1 MSQSRSNARFADLC
15 AAFDARMRER
25 RIPGAA
31 LGILHEGAVHYAGFG
46 VTSLEHP
53 LPVTP
58 DTLFQCGSI
67 SKTVL
72 GTAAMRLVEEGVL
85 SLDAPIRRYV
95 PAFKL
100 RDEAAAASVTLRHL
114 LTHTGGW
121 LGDHF
126 NDFGYGEDAI
136 AKVVDEL
143 ASLPQWT
150 PLGAH
155 WSYNNIGFAVA
166 ALAMQAAA
174 GQSYEDIVRTRVF
187 EPLGLTNTFFFPTE
201 VMTRRFALG
210 HNVVG
215 GQVAT
220 ARPWEIGRAS
230 HPAGGVN
237 TCVVDLLRYAQCHI
251 GDGAPILSPK
261 SARAMRSAQVSATG
275 RYDMGLTW
283 WLGPLESLE
292 KPYLSDKTVFVQHGG
307 ATNGFTAH
315 LRVVPARRFAIVV
328 LTNSDDGPSL
338 YDPISLQALQSF
350 LGLTLDTVRPRKTPA
365 AQLKA
370 YAGRYVAH
378 LTERQLRVE
387 NGALMLQTTN
397 LGRFPTPTSPVHGD
411 ALDAPVEIALYAR
424 DCAFAKS
431 DGVLGARGEFLRDAR
446 GKVEWLRWGGRL
458 HRKVS

>member
-1 MSQSRSNARFADLC
+1 MTQSRSSERFADLC

-31 LGILHEGAVHYAGFG
+31 LGILHNGMTYYAGFG

-72 GTAAMRLVEEGVL
+72 GTAVMRLVDEGAL
-85 SLDAPIRRYV
+85 NLDAPIRRYV
-95 PAFKL
+95 PAFTL
-100 RDEAAAASVTLRHL
+100 RDEAAAAAVTLRHL

-136 AKVVDEL
+136 VRIVAEL
-143 ASLPQWT
+143 AALPQWT

-155 WSYNNIGFAVA
+155 WSYNNIGFAAA
-166 ALAMQAAA
+166 ALAMQAAT

-187 EPLGLTNTFFFPTE
+187 EPLGMSNSFFFPTE

-210 HNVVG
+210 HNLIG
-215 GQVAT
+215 GHVTT

-237 TCVVDLLRYAQCHI
+237 TCVVDMLRYAECHI
-251 GDGAPILSPK
+251 GGGGPVLSRK

-283 WLGPLESLE
+283 WLGALDSLE
-292 KPYLSDKTVFVQHGG
+292 NPNLSGKTIFMQHGG

-315 LRVVPARRFAIVV
+315 LRIVPARRFAIII

-350 LGLTLDTVRPRKTPA
+350 LALTLDTVRPLKTPA
-365 AQLKA
+365 AKLKH

-378 LTERQLRVE
+378 LTERDLRVV
-387 NGALMLQTTN
+387 NGKLMLQTTN

-411 ALDAPVEIALYAR
+411 PVDAPVEIALYAR
-424 DCAFAKS
+424 DRAFVIS
-431 DGVLGARGEFLRDAR
+431 DGVLGARGEFLRNAR
-446 GKVEWLRWGGRL
+446 GNIEWLRWGGRL
-458 HRKVS
+458 HRKVA